1 MLKMLREKVL
11 VSLVVVLLVAVT
23 IGNVV
28 SLATEPTVTINP
40 TTGNNV
46 GVTITTDNNK
56 NTNANTN
63 SNTNSN
69 TNTNSLSATV
79 GAANTNKANTNTN
92 KAANTNKANTNTN
105 KASKLPYA
113 GADSSL
119 VVVVIA
125 LAASAVYAY
134 KKVSDYNI

>member
-40 TTGNNV
+40 TAGNNV

-63 SNTNSN
+63 TN

>member
-40 TTGNNV
+40 TAGNNV

-63 SNTNSN
+63 SNS
-69 TNTNSLSATV
+69 NTNSLSATV

-92 KAANTNKANTNTN
+92 KAANSNKANTNTN

>member
-40 TTGNNV
+40 TAGNNV

-56 NTNANTN
+56 NTNA
-63 SNTNSN
+63 NTNSN

>member
-46 GVTITTDNNK
+46 GVTITTDSNK
-56 NTNANTN
+56 NTNA
-63 SNTNSN
+63 
-69 TNTNSLSATV
+69 NTNSLSATV

-134 KKVSDYNI
+134 KKVTDYNI

>member
-40 TTGNNV
+40 TAGNNV

-63 SNTNSN
+63 SK

>member
-46 GVTITTDNNK
+46 GVTITTDSNK

-63 SNTNSN
+63 SLINLFNIIF
-69 TNTNSLSATV
+69 LI
-79 GAANTNKANTNTN
+79 
-92 KAANTNKANTNTN
+92 
-105 KASKLPYA
+105 
-113 GADSSL
+113 SSSYIIFGTHIN
-119 VVVVIA
+119 VP
-125 LAASAVYAY
+125 
-134 KKVSDYNI
+134 KC

>member
-56 NTNANTN
+56 NTNA
-63 SNTNSN
+63 NTNSN

-134 KKVSDYNI
+134 KKVTDYNI